1 MLELIT
7 DAGNVGIADIN
18 NDYFITHKYDGR
30 NTLHFEVYTDDP
42 IFAQLA
48 EEALIYETTEGQTYL
63 VKGINAG
70 QTSADIDCEIDL
82 DDWRKD
88 VHLTYYNNTSAIA
101 VTMAGIAPDGWAM
114 AYDLAASQRR
124 SVNLDSGG
132 TPLDIAIT
140 AQDSY
145 SCAMQF
151 DTAKKTCTVY
161 YPQSNPVSDT
171 VLTESAAMR
180 RRPEYTGK
188 STDLVT
194 RIYPVGAD
202 GLTIESVNNGKN
214 YVECHDY
221 TDKTISQVWKDER
234 YENPESLLEDAQ
246 KLVDALAVPE
256 VSWQVDLLDL
266 YRAEPQKWRDHRIGL
281 YQRVQVSYNSRL
293 ITALVVEEELHPHHP
308 ENNTVCINSVPGSTI
323 STLAGLEDSIHNPN
337 SAYNSAN
344 AAAMANATKLITGSR
359 GGRLII
365 VTDEDG
371 KPIEQCVLSDADRL
385 ENAMSLWRWNEG
397 GLGHSNSGYNGP
409 YSMAMTKDGAIVAD
423 RVTTGTLNANIIKAG
438 ILGDAADKNY
448 WNMETGEFKLSAAA
462 NISEAMNQQNT
473 VNALTDNGA
482 YQGIWLSDGRLYFNG
497 DYIRAGTIEAETVAM
512 SGKFRVYNGRDGVL
526 GGYLGYVQGSTITQT
541 TDGIGITDATGECW
555 AVATNEGVRMQAGNT
570 QMYIHR
576 ADGNV
581 YIKGG
586 NLVVSGSVTEH
597 AEYQEG

>member
-18 NDYFITHKYDGR
+18 NNYYITHKYDGR
-30 NTLHFEVYTDDP
+30 NTLHFEVYTDDS

-48 EEALIYETTEGQTYL
+48 EEAMIYETTEGQTYL

-88 VHLTYYNNTSAIA
+88 VHLTYYNNTSSIA
-101 VTMAGIAPDGWAM
+101 VTMAGIVPDGWAM
-114 AYDLAASQRR
+114 AYDLADSQRR

-202 GLTIESVNNGKN
+202 GLTIEAVNNGKN

-221 TDKTISQVWKDER
+221 TDKIISQVWTDER
-234 YENPESLLEDAQ
+234 YEDPESLLADAQ
-246 KLVDALAVPE
+246 KLVDSLAVPE

-266 YRAEPQKWRDHRIGL
+266 YRADPQKWRDHRIGL

-337 SAYNSAN
+337 SPYNSAK
-344 AAAMANATKLITGSR
+344 AAAIANATKLITGSR
-359 GGRLII
+359 GGRIII
-365 VTDEDG
+365 VTDAEG
-371 KPIEQCVLSDADRL
+371 KPIEQCVLSDANRL
-385 ENAMSLWRWNEG
+385 EDATSLWRWNEG
-397 GLGHSNSGYNGP
+397 GLGHSDNGYNGP
-409 YSMAMTKDGAIVAD
+409 FNLALTKDGAIVAD
-423 RVTTGTLNANIIKAG
+423 RITVGTMVGDIVKAG
-438 ILGDAADKNY
+438 ILGDAAGMNY
-448 WNMETGEFKLSAAA
+448 WNMVTGEMKLSATA
-462 NISEAMNQQNT
+462 NISDALNQENT
-473 VNALTDNGA
+473 FNALTNNGA
-482 YQGIWLSDGRLYFNG
+482 YQGIWLSDGSLYIDG
-497 DYIRAGTIEAETVAM
+497 SIIRAGEINAENVGLT
-512 SGKFRVYNGRDGVL
+512 GKFHVYNGTDGDLGGFIGFMAGSDGVD
-526 GGYLGYVQGSTITQT
+526 VTN
-541 TDGIGITDATGECW
+541 GIGVSDASGECYV
-555 AVATNEGVRMQAGNT
+555 VATNKGVRMQAGST
-570 QMYIHR
+570 RMFIVK
-576 ADGNV
+576 DGDAHIDGSLHV
-581 YIKGG
+581 TG
-586 NLVVSGSVTEH
+586 LVDAANITI
-597 AEYQEG
+597 

>member
-18 NDYFITHKYDGR
+18 NDYYITHKYDGR

-88 VHLTYYNNTSAIA
+88 VRLTYYNNTSSIA
-101 VTMAGIAPDGWAM
+101 VTMAGIIPDGWAM
-114 AYDLAASQRR
+114 AYDLADSQRR

-202 GLTIESVNNGKN
+202 GLTIESVNDGKN
-214 YVECHDY
+214 YVECNDY
-221 TDKTISQVWKDER
+221 TDKIISQVWTDER
-234 YENPESLLEDAQ
+234 YEDPESLLEDAQ
-246 KLVDALAVPE
+246 KLVDSLAVPE

-266 YRAEPQKWRDHRIGL
+266 YRADPQKWRDHRIGL

-337 SAYNSAN
+337 SPYNSAK
-344 AAAMANATKLITGSR
+344 AAAIANATKLITGSR
-359 GGRLII
+359 GGRIII
-365 VTDEDG
+365 VTDAEG
-371 KPIEQCVLSDADRL
+371 KPIEQCVLSDANRL
-385 ENAMSLWRWNEG
+385 EDATSLWRWNEG
-397 GLGHSNSGYNGP
+397 GLGHSDNGYNGP
-409 YSMAMTKDGAIVAD
+409 FNLALTKDGAIVAD
-423 RVTTGTLNANIIKAG
+423 RITVGTMVGDIVKAG
-438 ILGDAADKNY
+438 ILGDAAGMNY
-448 WNMETGEFKLSAAA
+448 WNMVTGELKLSATA
-462 NISEAMNQQNT
+462 NISEALNQENT
-473 VNALTDNGA
+473 VNALTNNGT

-497 DYIRAGTIEAETVAM
+497 SYIQAGTINAENVGLT
-512 SGKFRVYNGRDGVL
+512 GKFHVYNGSDGELGGFIGFMAGSDGVD
-526 GGYLGYVQGSTITQT
+526 VTN
-541 TDGIGITDATGECW
+541 GIGVSDASGECYV
-555 AVATNEGVRMQAGNT
+555 VATNKGVRMQAGST
-570 QMYIHR
+570 RMFIVK
-576 ADGNV
+576 DGDAHIDGSLHV
-581 YIKGG
+581 TG
-586 NLVVSGSVTEH
+586 LVDAANITI
-597 AEYQEG
+597 

>member
-114 AYDLAASQRR
+114 AYDLADSQRR

-308 ENNTVCINSVPGSTI
+308 ENNTVCINSVPRQHHQYT
-323 STLAGLEDSIHNPN
+323 
-337 SAYNSAN
+337 
-344 AAAMANATKLITGSR
+344 
-359 GGRLII
+359 
-365 VTDEDG
+365 
-371 KPIEQCVLSDADRL
+371 C
-385 ENAMSLWRWNEG
+385 
-397 GLGHSNSGYNGP
+397 
-409 YSMAMTKDGAIVAD
+409 
-423 RVTTGTLNANIIKAG
+423 G
-438 ILGDAADKNY
+438 I
-448 WNMETGEFKLSAAA
+448 
-462 NISEAMNQQNT
+462 
-473 VNALTDNGA
+473 
-482 YQGIWLSDGRLYFNG
+482 R
-497 DYIRAGTIEAETVAM
+497 R
-512 SGKFRVYNGRDGVL
+512 
-526 GGYLGYVQGSTITQT
+526 
-541 TDGIGITDATGECW
+541 
-555 AVATNEGVRMQAGNT
+555 
-570 QMYIHR
+570 
-576 ADGNV
+576 
-581 YIKGG
+581 
-586 NLVVSGSVTEH
+586 
-597 AEYQEG
+597 